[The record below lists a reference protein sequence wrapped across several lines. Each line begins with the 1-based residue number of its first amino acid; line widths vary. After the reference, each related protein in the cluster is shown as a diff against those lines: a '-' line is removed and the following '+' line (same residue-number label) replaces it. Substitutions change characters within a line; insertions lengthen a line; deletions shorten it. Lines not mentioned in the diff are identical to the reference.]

1 MRTFATQQEARNPL
15 IRQCFCALHPEA
27 FSPQNQGGHKWP
39 IYCLTIHRAGCFFS
53 DLHFF
58 WMRFVMERKS
68 AHKIQVGHRYGNW
81 VIIGEVQRIG
91 GDMRYLCQCGCGT
104 EKLVSAITLRNGSS
118 TSCGCMRKEKPPRI
132 SDFELQPTPADIQ
145 EIFNLISQGCLPPA
159 DQFSIVDGAPSW
171 TLPAI
176 AKILGI
182 GRSEFIQHI
191 EKAGPRFSTESRSAM
206 TEAYSA
212 TT

>member
-1 MRTFATQQEARNPL
+1 
-15 IRQCFCALHPEA
+15 
-27 FSPQNQGGHKWP
+27 
-39 IYCLTIHRAGCFFS
+39 
-53 DLHFF
+53 
-58 WMRFVMERKS
+58 MERKS
-68 AHKIQVGHRYGNW
+68 AHKIQVGHRYGHW
-81 VIIGEVQRIG
+81 VIIGEAQRTG

-132 SDFELQPTPADIQ
+132 SDFELQPTPPDIQ

-182 GRSEFIQHI
+182 GRSELIRHI
-191 EKAGPRFSTESRSAM
+191 EKAGPRFSADSRGSM
-206 TEAYSA
+206 SEAYSA
-212 TT
+212 AI